1 MLSKE
6 ETEHIAKLAR
16 LGLSEQ
22 EIEKYQKDLS
32 SILGYIDQL
41 KEVDI
46 ANVKPFTHA
55 VDISNVSRVD
65 VAVKRSKEET
75 DKLIKEMPDTKGRY
89 LKVKSVF

>member
-16 LGLSEQ
+16 LGLSAQ

-65 VAVKRSKEET
+65 VAVKKTKEET